1 MKVHT
6 LKPSESFALG
16 DFYKAQKY
24 KVPGS
29 GHFDK
34 SKCFV
39 LHDNASASA
48 ASGAH
53 VGKMATLITM
63 SNRGDSGGRGANGLQ
78 LSVPPNGED
87 GGDGGGSEV
96 SGGETAGVEAQPP
109 PLQSQWLAGVRMV
122 RAPRKF
128 KATPGSDGVVWILR
142 ELCVAL
148 HSRRRGLGTL
158 LASDAAL
165 LSLGPTYCYCIRNY
179 APVYTSAGFDML
191 QSTDT
196 VKIEGCSAYQ
206 PSSTGKRKNK
216 PELVLMTRGFVVME
230 RTLNDATTTT
240 SGSSPDTSAGR
251 QHGWGQPARGGTE
264 HVQHSGLTVFGV
276 RTKSTAKE
284 IDEQTNLLYG
294 LQVYPQ

>member
-1 MKVHT
+1 MCNTETIIVLFPPPPQKKRESKEMKVHT
-6 LKPSESFALG
+6 LKPSESFTLG

-48 ASGAH
+48 ASEAH
-53 VGKMATLITM
+53 VGKMATLSTM
-63 SNRGDSGGRGANGLQ
+63 SNRGDSGGRGANDLQ
-78 LSVPPNGED
+78 LSVPPNGIV
-87 GGDGGGSEV
+87 GGDGVDSEV

-148 HSRRRGLGTL
+148 HSRRRGLGKHVCT
-158 LASDAAL
+158 
-165 LSLGPTYCYCIRNY
+165 
-179 APVYTSAGFDML
+179 FH
-191 QSTDT
+191 T
-196 VKIEGCSAYQ
+196 VVCSCRYIYIYISSVLIEDW
-206 PSSTGKRKNK
+206 R
-216 PELVLMTRGFVVME
+216 
-230 RTLNDATTTT
+230 
-240 SGSSPDTSAGR
+240 
-251 QHGWGQPARGGTE
+251 
-264 HVQHSGLTVFGV
+264 
-276 RTKSTAKE
+276 
-284 IDEQTNLLYG
+284 
-294 LQVYPQ
+294 